1 VLRRKRTHTTLG
13 QSTFGRSE
21 CLFRKL
27 ICVAVGA
34 LTLATGA
41 QAQVQDTINNKT
53 TLLDGKDALLFA
65 AFALGTIVVAPI
77 DRQVAARL
85 QDSATQE
92 NRFLSTAATG
102 FRLLGDPG
110 SLLTGAGLYAV
121 GRADGQRRVQALG
134 LHSVESI
141 VFAGMISGSLKMLA
155 GRQRPYA
162 DITNPYDFQLWR
174 GFSDDKYRSFPSGHT
189 TAAFAFASTLTRET
203 QFWWPHAAWAI
214 GTVFYGGAGLIG
226 LSRIYNNQHW
236 ASDVMAGATI
246 GTLMGL
252 KVVKYTH
259 SHPGNHID
267 QELIKGKHASLIQA
281 NPVLF
286 SFRF

>member
-1 VLRRKRTHTTLG
+1 MLTV
-13 QSTFGRSE
+13 TFG
-21 CLFRKL
+21 
-27 ICVAVGA
+27 VN
-34 LTLATGA
+34 T
-41 QAQVQDTINNKT
+41 QAQVQDTINKKT
-53 TLLDGKDALLFA
+53 PLFVGKDALILG
-65 AFALGTIVVAPI
+65 AFALGTGLVAPL
-77 DRQVAARL
+77 DRQVASRL
-85 QDSATQE
+85 QDSSTQE
-92 NRFLSTAATG
+92 NRFLRTAATG

-110 SLLTGAGLYAV
+110 SIVTGAGLYLV

-141 VFAGMISGSLKMLA
+141 VFAGMLSGGIKMLA

-162 DITNPYDFQLWR
+162 DITNPYNFQLWR

-203 QFWWPHAAWAI
+203 QFWWPHATPYI
-214 GTVFYGGAGLIG
+214 GTVFYGGATLIG

-267 QELIKGKHASLIQA
+267 KALIKGKRSSIQA
-281 NPVLF
+281 NPILF
-286 SFRF
+286 SIQF

>member
-1 VLRRKRTHTTLG
+1 LFGKLLPIALFTL
-13 QSTFGRSE
+13 TFG
-21 CLFRKL
+21 
-27 ICVAVGA
+27 VNG
-34 LTLATGA
+34 
-41 QAQVQDTINNKT
+41 QAQVQDTINHKT
-53 TLLDGKDALLFA
+53 PLLVGKDALLLG
-65 AFALGTIVVAPI
+65 AFALGTGLVAPL
-77 DRQVAARL
+77 DRQVASRL

-102 FRLLGDPG
+102 LRLLGDPG
-110 SLLTGAGLYAV
+110 SLVTGAAMYGI
-121 GRADGQRRVQALG
+121 GRVDGQRRLQALG

-141 VFAGMISGSLKMLA
+141 LLSGILSGGIKMVA

-162 DITNPYDFQLWR
+162 DITNPYNFQLWR

-203 QFWWPHAAWAI
+203 QFWWPHATWYI

-236 ASDVMAGATI
+236 ASDVMSGAAI
-246 GTLMGL
+246 GTIMGL

-267 QELIKGKHASLIQA
+267 RELIKGKRASQIQV

-286 SFRF
+286 SFKF